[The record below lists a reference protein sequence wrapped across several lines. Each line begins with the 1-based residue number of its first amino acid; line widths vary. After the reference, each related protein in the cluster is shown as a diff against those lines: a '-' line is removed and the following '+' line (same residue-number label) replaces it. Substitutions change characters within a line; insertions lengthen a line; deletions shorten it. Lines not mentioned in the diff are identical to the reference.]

1 MGRPVRPELAVY
13 AVLGLLA
20 VVACGLVLLVVSVV
34 LATVAGWWAL
44 MRGWVAHVVGSGPKT
59 EVVRRVVDGDT
70 VWLYGHNEKPVRI
83 ADIDAPD
90 GRRKDRATRVL
101 ARFLPKGTRV
111 RVEWSGKPDKY
122 GRPLALMWRG
132 NRSVSTH
139 MIHRLAAVQW
149 NGKGRSPL
157 KRWTFARLLVGR

>member
-1 MGRPVRPELAVY
+1 MRAELAVY
-13 AVLGLLA
+13 AFYA
-20 VVACGLVLLVVSVV
+20 VAALVACGLVLLVVSVV

-44 MRGWVAHVVGSGPKT
+44 VRGWVAHVVGSGPKT

-90 GRRKDRATRVL
+90 EGKRKARATRVL
-101 ARFLPKGTRV
+101 RRFLPKGTRV

-122 GRPLALMWRG
+122 GRPLALLWRG

-139 MIHRLAAVQW
+139 MIHRLAAVRW
-149 NGKGRSPL
+149 DGKGRSPL
-157 KRWTFARLLVGR
+157 KRWTLARLLVGR